1 MGKIFGKII
10 DSKLKQFLDEN
21 HIIRESQHGFRS
33 KRGTSTLLANL
44 YERISREKDDKKTLI
59 TLVHRDVTKAFD
71 KLHKDSLIYKLSK
84 LGLPDPLLRVLS
96 SFLNNRTAQVK
107 INDKLGNIF
116 NLLSGVPQGDILSP
130 TLFLIMMNDYPM
142 PVWDAKRRNFVMQ
155 FADDFTQ
162 IIVTKCNRINNKARI
177 EHKANVENEI
187 LRQNNFEYK
196 WKIKTNA
203 GKFQMIMIANKPK
216 QNITV
221 ENTTFNYEKKAN
233 VLGLHFKTNNFFK
246 SQVDDNIRKAN
257 FELSKLYR
265 FIYVKQ

>member
-96 SFLNNRTAQVK
+96 SFL
-107 INDKLGNIF
+107 G
-116 NLLSGVPQGDILSP
+116 
-130 TLFLIMMNDYPM
+130 
-142 PVWDAKRRNFVMQ
+142 
-155 FADDFTQ
+155 
-162 IIVTKCNRINNKARI
+162 
-177 EHKANVENEI
+177 
-187 LRQNNFEYK
+187 
-196 WKIKTNA
+196 
-203 GKFQMIMIANKPK
+203 
-216 QNITV
+216 
-221 ENTTFNYEKKAN
+221 
-233 VLGLHFKTNNFFK
+233 
-246 SQVDDNIRKAN
+246 
-257 FELSKLYR
+257 
-265 FIYVKQ
+265 